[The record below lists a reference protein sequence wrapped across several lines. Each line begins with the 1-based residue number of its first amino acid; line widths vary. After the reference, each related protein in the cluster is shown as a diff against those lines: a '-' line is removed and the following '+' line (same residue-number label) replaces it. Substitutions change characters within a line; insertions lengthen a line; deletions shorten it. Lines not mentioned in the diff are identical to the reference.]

1 MQKLKQHY
9 RKLKNDIYNT
19 INKIYKTLYIII
31 ENNTT
36 KRVNENERHVN
47 NHVNK
52 LKTFE
57 YN

>member
-47 NHVNK
+47 SHVNK
-52 LKTFE
+52 L
-57 YN
+57 NI